1 MTTAYRLRE
10 RLPDRE
16 RYNVEGA
23 YYMTA
28 GQDRPKAIP
37 SLRRAVELDST
48 NYDAANSLAVQLTD
62 TRDFAGAE
70 QMFRLALASEPSN
83 NTLLTNLA
91 DLYTRMGRHDA
102 FDSVMA
108 IVEAGGAPFPTAPM
122 RYTELWNRRD
132 YAGAERIVRAMADT
146 GPPRRKPGALDGL
159 TNLAALHGQLRE
171 AERRYAQAN
180 DAKVRVRGDTI
191 SPVDVAY
198 FNSVLDGEMR
208 GDAARGIATLDA
220 AQREVPI
227 GSVPLVRDRSLWLAW
242 DTPAWARV
250 TRPGMS
256 CAGTK
261 PSSMTQDEP
270 GTTSCWRDCAGR

>member
-1 MTTAYRLRE
+1 M
-10 RLPDRE
+10 
-16 RYNVEGA
+16 
-23 YYMTA
+23 
-28 GQDRPKAIP
+28 
-37 SLRRAVELDST
+37 ELDST

-91 DLYTRMGRHDA
+91 DLYTRMGRHEA

-208 GDAARGIATLDA
+208 ETRRAGSPRSTRHSAKCRLGRCRWCAIAASGW
-220 AQREVPI
+220 P
-227 GSVPLVRDRSLWLAW
+227 G

-261 PSSMTQDEP
+261 PSSMTQAEP